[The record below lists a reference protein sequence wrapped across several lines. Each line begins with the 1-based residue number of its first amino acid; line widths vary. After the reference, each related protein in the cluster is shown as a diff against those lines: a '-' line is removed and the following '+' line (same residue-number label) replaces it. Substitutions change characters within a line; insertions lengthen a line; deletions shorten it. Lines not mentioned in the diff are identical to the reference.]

1 VSPIHTPARAASL
14 TLRSQGGY
22 AILKGIQK
30 GMRLP
35 ADKMMP
41 SFANLKDYG
50 VRAERAG

>member
-1 VSPIHTPARAASL
+1 LHA
-14 TLRSQGGY
+14 GGY

-41 SFANLKDYG
+41 DQPLLLLLLLC
-50 VRAERAG
+50 